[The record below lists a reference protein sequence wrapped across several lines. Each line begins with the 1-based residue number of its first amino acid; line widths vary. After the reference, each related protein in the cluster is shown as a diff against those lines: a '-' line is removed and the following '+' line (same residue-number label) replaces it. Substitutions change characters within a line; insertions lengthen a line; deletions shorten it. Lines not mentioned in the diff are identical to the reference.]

1 MKKSELRQ
9 LIREEIE
16 KQGNL
21 NISDVSDSYY
31 VFYFNADKQW
41 VQSTREVFKNITDAK
56 NYIGDKQ
63 RLKVF
68 KMVE

>member
-1 MKKSELRQ
+1 MKKELKH
-9 LIREEIE
+9 LKTF
-16 KQGNL
+16 KQNTDKNL

-31 VFYFNADKQW
+31 VFYFNAEKVW
-41 VQSTREVFKNITDAK
+41 IQSTREAFTNITDAK

-68 KMVE
+68 KMIE